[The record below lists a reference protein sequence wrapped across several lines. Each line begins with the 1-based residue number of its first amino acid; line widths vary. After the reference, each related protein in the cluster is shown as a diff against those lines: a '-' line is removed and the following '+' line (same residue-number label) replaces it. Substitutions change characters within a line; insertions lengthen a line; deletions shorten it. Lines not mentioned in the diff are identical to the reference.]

1 MEGKKGTHQQFLTS
15 VTTTLYY
22 HLSSKH
28 LLSDRYVL
36 RLEWRRVNSQTPEL
50 AVTNNHDLRRQR
62 RALRGLKHRGFEAQF
77 CVVTSR

>member
-1 MEGKKGTHQQFLTS
+1 MEGKTGTHQQFLTS
-15 VTTTLYY
+15 LTTMLYY
-22 HLSSKH
+22 HLSSEH

-62 RALRGLKHRGFEAQF
+62 RAL
-77 CVVTSR
+77 